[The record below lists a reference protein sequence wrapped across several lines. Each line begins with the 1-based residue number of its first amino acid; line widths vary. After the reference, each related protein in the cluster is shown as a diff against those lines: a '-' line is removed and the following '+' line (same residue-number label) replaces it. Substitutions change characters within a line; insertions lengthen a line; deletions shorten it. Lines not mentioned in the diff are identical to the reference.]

1 MGEEFERLVI
11 NMSFASSSEDS
22 DADNN
27 AAEDK
32 NCHTNIKTWDTSS
45 DPMDEG
51 AENVSHCMWGSV
63 FTVTVHLI
71 MMLVHIDW
79 I

>member
-1 MGEEFERLVI
+1 LEKLEEKFCHRNKLLGEEFERLVI

-32 NCHTNIKTWDTSS
+32 NCHTNIKT
-45 DPMDEG
+45 
-51 AENVSHCMWGSV
+51 
-63 FTVTVHLI
+63 
-71 MMLVHIDW
+71 
-79 I
+79 